1 MMDLQHIPEA
11 FQTKLRLAIVSALYG
26 GEKDFN
32 TLKALTGSTDGNL
45 SIQLQKL
52 QEMGCIEIEKDFS
65 GRRTRTVCHL
75 TGYGRELFVSY
86 VKMLTSILE
95 TGEGGNER

>member
-11 FQTKLRLAIVSALYG
+11 FQTKLRLAVVSVLYG

-45 SIQLQKL
+45 SVQLQKL
-52 QEMGCIEIEKDFS
+52 QELGCIAIEKGLS
-65 GRRTRTVCHL
+65 GRRTRTLCRL
-75 TGYGRELFVSY
+75 TDEGRALFTSY
-86 VKMLTSILE
+86 VRMLSDILE
-95 TGEGGNER
+95 AGGNEK

>member
-11 FQTKLRLAIVSALYG
+11 FQTKLRLAVVSVLYG

-45 SIQLQKL
+45 SVQLQKL
-52 QEMGCIEIEKDFS
+52 QELKCIDIEKDFS
-65 GRRTRTVCHL
+65 GRRPRTICRL
-75 TGYGRELFVSY
+75 TQEGRDLFVAY
-86 VKMLTSILE
+86 VRMLTDILE
-95 TGEGGNER
+95 TGGTSL

>member
-11 FQTKLRLAIVSALYG
+11 FQTKLRLAVVSALYG

-45 SIQLQKL
+45 SVQLQKL
-52 QEMGCIEIEKDFS
+52 QELKCIDIEKDFS
-65 GRRTRTVCHL
+65 GRRPRTIC
-75 TGYGRELFVSY
+75 
-86 VKMLTSILE
+86 
-95 TGEGGNER
+95 

>member
-11 FQTKLRLAIVSALYG
+11 FQTKLRLAAVSALFG

-45 SIQLQKL
+45 SVQLQKL
-52 QEMGCIEIEKDFS
+52 QELGCIVIEKGVS
-65 GRRTRTVCHL
+65 GRRPRTVCRL
-75 TGYGRELFVSY
+75 TEEGRQLFTAY
-86 VKMLTSILE
+86 VRMLSDILE
-95 TGEGGNER
+95 AGGSE